1 MSEAPR
7 IEDALKGFLENP
19 QGRASDG
26 DKAFCSLLLEF
37 CELLFAEEEG
47 DSREKMTL
55 SNLGSFEL
63 DEFFHFYL
71 PDMHPD
77 DSQIQKKAKDFLKRF
92 RKYLERKNL
101 LSKVQ
106 SEDWKEF
113 FQENGI

>member
-1 MSEAPR
+1 MSEARR

-19 QGRASDG
+19 QGRASDS
-26 DKAFCSLLLEF
+26 DEAFSSLLLEF
-37 CELLFAEEEG
+37 CELLFAEEE
-47 DSREKMTL
+47 DDREKMSL

-71 PDMHPD
+71 PDMHPGD
-77 DSQIQKKAKDFLKRF
+77 VNIQKKVKDFLKRF
-92 RKYLERKNL
+92 RKYLEKKNL
-101 LSKVQ
+101 LSKAQ